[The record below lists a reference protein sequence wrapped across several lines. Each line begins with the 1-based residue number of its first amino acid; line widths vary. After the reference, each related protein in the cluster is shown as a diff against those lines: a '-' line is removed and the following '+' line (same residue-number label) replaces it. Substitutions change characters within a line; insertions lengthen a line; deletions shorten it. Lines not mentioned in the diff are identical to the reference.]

1 VVMVMERAVM
11 EEGASR
17 EGRGRGK
24 KETTM
29 LQ

>member
-1 VVMVMERAVM
+1 MDRAVM

-24 KETTM
+24 KETTIE
-29 LQ
+29 Q